1 VACAIFRIALSP
13 STQMKF
19 DGKEGALEY
28 YGRVGSRNLMEKR
41 VLLECFCQ
49 VGTWNL
55 RERRCTRIFW

>member
-1 VACAIFRIALSP
+1 
-13 STQMKF
+13 MKF